1 MLSKLRK
8 LLFGTVREKRREPR
22 YEVTDGTVQIH
33 GETYPVNNWSSRGF
47 LASSYAA
54 DCKVTERVGIN
65 FSVPLADRR
74 LEFSCRAIVLRI
86 DKDKQELVG
95 IFAMLDEATQTAIA
109 QHFDKDSS

>member
-8 LLFGTVREKRREPR
+8 LLFGTVQENRREPR
-22 YEVTDGTVQIH
+22 YQVTDGTVQIH

-47 LASSYAA
+47 LASSCTA
-54 DCKVTERVGIN
+54 DCKVTERVEIK

-74 LEFSCRAIVLRI
+74 LEFGCLAIVLRI
-86 DKDKQELVG
+86 DKDKQELAG
-95 IFAMLDEATQTAIA
+95 IFAKLDEATQTAIA